1 MSAEFEQLVAEF
13 EKFQSKIKNVDDQLA
28 NLGQMQSE
36 LSELE
41 GVATSADRSVT
52 VVAGPGGAIKDIQLT
67 DRAMAQPP
75 QALSAALLSTLQQ
88 AVAESARKQASIV
101 EEHMGGG
108 LNLTEQVLES
118 QAQLFG
124 KDPEELRAAMEQ
136 ERPRRRSAEEE
147 RFDDYS
153 QQSVLSSG
161 DDRGRQAPPP
171 PASGGGSAGDAF
183 LKNLFDED
191 QR

>member
-36 LSELE
+36 ISELQ

-67 DRAMAQPP
+67 DKAMAQPP
-75 QALSAALLSTLQQ
+75 QALSATLLSTVQQ
-88 AVAESARKQASIV
+88 AVAESARKQAAIV

-108 LNLTEQVLES
+108 LNLTDQVLDS
-118 QAQLFG
+118 QARLFG
-124 KDPEELRAAMEQ
+124 KDPEELRAAMAE
-136 ERPRRRSAEEE
+136 ERPRHRSAEEE
-147 RFDDYS
+147 RHDDYS
-153 QQSVLSSG
+153 QRSVLSSG
-161 DDRGRQAPPP
+161 YDRGRQTPPP
-171 PASGGGSAGDAF
+171 PSSGGSSAGDTF
-183 LKNLFDED
+183 LKNLFDD